1 MVLDFEMN
9 LCSFTFPSSD
19 FYFSLFSFFFD
30 GTSGPVLGPILWIS
44 KTSGSSHFHKE
55 FRVGLV

>member
-1 MVLDFEMN
+1 
-9 LCSFTFPSSD
+9 
-19 FYFSLFSFFFD
+19 
-30 GTSGPVLGPILWIS
+30 LGPILWIS